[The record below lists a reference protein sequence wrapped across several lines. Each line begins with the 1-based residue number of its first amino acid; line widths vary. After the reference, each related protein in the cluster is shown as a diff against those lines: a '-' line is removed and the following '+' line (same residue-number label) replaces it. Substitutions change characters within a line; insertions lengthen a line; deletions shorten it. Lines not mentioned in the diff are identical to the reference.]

1 MFDRTLGFVSRATGA
16 EAPGFWAERYVVAIL
31 LVLAAIVLR
40 LAFLQ
45 GLGMGYAFITFYPA
59 VILAALYGGLRAGML
74 ANLLSAA
81 AADYFWM
88 EPTGFLSIARSI
100 DWVAMAVFVTSC
112 TLMSWVAE
120 KQRQSND
127 RLTRMKETQHREL
140 ESQIAERTALLCE
153 SEERLAA
160 ALRAGKLGVYDFD
173 PRTQKVKW
181 DPMVYRLF
189 NVPEGEP
196 VTYETFEAAVHP
208 EDLAAVRAALEQAVD
223 IGGNH
228 HFECEYRVISR
239 ADGTMPWVF
248 ADGDVTFDADGPC
261 RIVGTVQDIT
271 GRKQAE
277 ATLRESEERLSVALG
292 AGKLGVHDFD
302 PRTGQVKWAATVYHL
317 WGVPEGESVTYE
329 TFKAGVHPDDKA
341 AVQEAV
347 VQSLDPGGNHHYECE
362 YRVISRADGTVRWV
376 HADGDVTFDA
386 DGPCRLVGTV
396 QDITDRKQ
404 AEEALRQSEARY
416 RMLHESLRD
425 AFVQVSMD
433 GQILEFNDLF
443 CQMVGYSREEVSA
456 LTYQALTPE
465 RWHAFEDG
473 IVRDQIIARGYS
485 EIYEKEY
492 RRKDGTIFPVELRAM
507 LSRDAPGRPSTMWAL
522 VRDISERKRAEAA
535 LQTTLESIGD
545 GFLAVDA
552 DWRLVYLN
560 AAAERILSFR
570 HEDILGK
577 SFWEVFAPS
586 VGTRLEHEYRRAA
599 AGDAVDFENLYEP
612 WGRWFNN
619 RCFPR
624 DGGGMVVYFR
634 DITEQKQA
642 EEVRRESEERL
653 RAIIDTAV
661 DAIVVI
667 DERGLIQSINP
678 ATERIFGYAPNEAV
692 GKNVSILMPER
703 DGAVH
708 DNFIAA
714 YLRTG
719 KAKIIGFGREVDHR
733 RKDGSVFAADLAVA
747 EWRVGGNR
755 YFTGT
760 IRDIT
765 ERKRHENELQL
776 LLREVNHR
784 AKNMLAVVQ
793 AISRQTAAATRDEFI
808 ERFGERV
815 QALVV
820 SQDLLVKNEWKG
832 VDLNELIRSQ
842 LAHFKDAIGT
852 RIELR
857 GAPLFISASAAQT
870 IGMAIHELATNAG
883 KYGALSNHGGRVEV
897 DWSLE
902 NSEKGSKTL
911 VMSWVEVGGEAV
923 TAPTEQGFGTTVI
936 VPMARMSLDAE
947 VDLDYAKTGLIWRL
961 RCPAENVLEGN
972 RSPATAKTLRSVE
985 RSNSGARPS
994 ILVVEDEVLIALD
1007 IGQILAEAGF
1017 DIVGP
1022 ASSAAQA
1029 LDLIRRGG
1037 CEAAVLD
1044 VNLGCETSECVAL
1057 ELQERGKPFVALSG
1071 YSREQH
1077 PAAFIGAP
1085 ALTKPLRPELLVTE
1099 LRRLL
1104 QAESGKNP

>member
-1 MFDRTLGFVSRATGA
+1 MFDRTLGFVLRARSSEG
-16 EAPGFWAERYVVAIL
+16 PGFRGERYIVAIL
-31 LVLAAIVLR
+31 LVLAATLLR
-40 LAFLQ
+40 LRLLQ
-45 GLGMGYAFITFYPA
+45 GLGMGFAFITFYPA
-59 VILAALYGGLRAGML
+59 VMLAALYGGLRAGML
-74 ANLLSAA
+74 ATLLSAA
-81 AADYFWM
+81 TADYFFM
-88 EPTGFLSIARSI
+88 EPVGSLLMVRSV

-112 TLMSWVAE
+112 ALMSGVAE
-120 KQRQSND
+120 KLRQSND
-127 RLTRMKETQHREL
+127 RLRWMKKTQRREL
-140 ESQIAERTALLCE
+140 EGQVAARTALLHE

-160 ALRAGKLGVYDFD
+160 ALHAGKLGVYDYD
-173 PRTQKVKW
+173 PRTKIIKW
-181 DPMVYRLF
+181 DSTVYRLF
-189 NVPEGEP
+189 
-196 VTYETFEAAVHP
+196 
-208 EDLAAVRAALEQAVD
+208 
-223 IGGNH
+223 
-228 HFECEYRVISR
+228 
-239 ADGTMPWVF
+239 
-248 ADGDVTFDADGPC
+248 
-261 RIVGTVQDIT
+261 
-271 GRKQAE
+271 
-277 ATLRESEERLSVALG
+277 
-292 AGKLGVHDFD
+292 
-302 PRTGQVKWAATVYHL
+302 
-317 WGVPEGESVTYE
+317 GVPEGESVTYE
-329 TFKAGVHPDDKA
+329 TFEAGVHPEDIA
-341 AVQEAV
+341 AVREAV
-347 VQSLDPGGNHHYECE
+347 KQSFDPGGNHHYECE
-362 YRVISRADGTVRWV
+362 YRAVSRADGTVRWIF
-376 HADGDVTFDA
+376 ADGDVTVDA
-386 DGPCRLVGTV
+386 DGPCRLVGTA
-396 QDITDRKQ
+396 QDITRRKQ

-416 RMLHESLRD
+416 RTLHESLRD
-425 AFVQVSMD
+425 AFVRVSMD

-465 RWHAFEDG
+465 RWHAFEES
-473 IVRDQIIARGYS
+473 IVRDQIMARGYS

-492 RRKDGTIFPVELRAM
+492 RRKDGTIFPVELRAV
-507 LSRDAPGRPSTMWAL
+507 LSRDAWGRPITMWAL
-522 VRDISERKRAEAA
+522 VRDISERKKAEAA
-535 LQTTLESIGD
+535 LRTTLESIGD
-545 GFLAVDA
+545 GFLAVDV
-552 DWRLVYLN
+552 DWRFVYFN
-560 AAAERILSFR
+560 AAAERILNSR
-570 HEDILGK
+570 REDLLGK
-577 SFWEVFAPS
+577 TLWEVFPPTE
-586 VGTRLEHEYRRAA
+586 GTRLEREYRRAA

-612 WGRWFNN
+612 WGRWFHN

-624 DGGGMVVYFR
+624 EGGGMVVYFR

-667 DERGLIQSINP
+667 DEKGLIQSINP
-678 ATERIFGYAPNEAV
+678 ATERIFGYAPNEIV
-692 GKNVSILMPER
+692 GKNVSILMPDR
-703 DGAVH
+703 DAAVH
-708 DNFIAA
+708 DNFIDA

-747 EWRVGGNR
+747 EWRVGGKR

-765 ERKRHENELQL
+765 ERKRYEKELQL

-793 AISRQTAAATRDEFI
+793 AIARQTAAATRDEFI

-815 QALVV
+815 QALGV

-842 LAHFKDAIGT
+842 LAHFKDVIGT
-852 RIELR
+852 RIKLR

-883 KYGALSNHGGRVEV
+883 KYGALSNHEGRVEV

-902 NSEKGSKTL
+902 HSEKGSKTL
-911 VMSWVEVGGEAV
+911 VMSWVELGGEAV

-972 RSPATAKTLRSVE
+972 RSPAAAKTLRPVDE
-985 RSNSGARPS
+985 RDSSGARPS

-1017 DIVGP
+1017 DVVGP

-1029 LDLIRRGG
+1029 LDLIRRDG

-1044 VNLGCETSECVAL
+1044 VNLGCETSERVAL
-1057 ELQERGKPFVALSG
+1057 ELKERGRPFVALVG
-1071 YSREQH
+1071 LFARATPSRIQQC
-1077 PAAFIGAP
+1077 AGAYKTAP
-1085 ALTKPLRPELLVTE
+1085 AGASCYGA
-1099 LRRLL
+1099 
-1104 QAESGKNP
+1104 QASA